1 MTEKN
6 ATPALHIKNCQAS
19 FPLIQGGMGVGVSLA
34 PLAAAVANEGGIGI
48 ISSACL
54 DRLVSRRTGTE
65 VDSYQA
71 MIEEVALARRMSS
84 GGLIGV
90 NIMFALQRDY
100 EASVHG
106 AIDVG
111 ADLIICGAGLP
122 LNLPAIKKPGRTA
135 LVPIVSSPRALE
147 LICKKWDKLGYR
159 PDAAVLEGPL
169 AGGHLGFKIDEVGLE
184 SNRLEMLLP
193 QVLETSSRFGGFPI
207 IAAGGIYDRADILK
221 FLDLG
226 AAGVQLGT
234 RFLVAEESSATF
246 EYKMAAIAAAEKDL
260 IVATDP
266 GSPCGLPFRLIS
278 SSSMFQKAML
288 HQHSPLCDKG
298 YVLQRDKEGDFTQ
311 CPAKIDANRHF
322 CICNGLLNSAGY
334 QNDPRGTLYTV
345 GTNAVRLEKIEP
357 VSVIMNQ
364 LKGLA

>member
-1 MTEKN
+1 MTDVSAVSPLK
-6 ATPALHIKNCQAS
+6 IKNCQAS

-54 DRLVSRRTGTE
+54 DRLVSRRTGNT

-71 MIEEVALARRMSS
+71 MIEEVALARRLSS

-100 EASVHG
+100 EASVRG

-122 LNLPAIKKPGRTA
+122 LNLPAIKNPGRTA
-135 LVPIVSSPRALE
+135 LVPIVSSARALE
-147 LICKKWDKLGYR
+147 LICKKWDKLGYC

-169 AGGHLGFKIDEVGLE
+169 AGGHLGFKIDEVDLE
-184 SNRLEMLLP
+184 SNRLEVLLP
-193 QVLETSSRFGGFPI
+193 QVLETASRFGNFPI
-207 IAAGGIYDRADILK
+207 IAAGGIFDRADILR

-226 AAGVQLGT
+226 ASGVQLGT
-234 RFLVAEESSATF
+234 RFLVAEESSATLG
-246 EYKMAAIAAAEKDL
+246 YKLAAIRVTKKDL
-260 IVATDP
+260 VVATDP
-266 GSPCGLPFRLIS
+266 GSPCGLPFRLIAA
-278 SSSMFQKAML
+278 SSMYQTALFGHCM
-288 HQHSPLCDKG
+288 PCCDKG
-298 YVLQRDKEGDFTQ
+298 YVLQRDKEGRFTQ
-311 CPAKIDANRHF
+311 CPAKLDANRHF

-334 QNDPRGTLYTV
+334 QNDSRGGLYTV
-345 GTNAVRLEKIEP
+345 GAMAPRLKKIEP
-357 VSVIMNQ
+357 VAAIMNQ